1 MATRHR
7 LTAAAA
13 VAGVL
18 AIAAPAVHASADTS
32 LGANASTSAVGT
44 TLSSQIPVLGDLQA
58 GANATQNGGQIGGQ
72 IDANAGLDSLQ
83 AAVTA
88 SQDAW
93 RVGADAGLAGMRAG
107 ATAGVHGLQ
116 AGATTLQNLFQQLWP
131 DRSRSGR

>member
-32 LGANASTSAVGT
+32 LGVNASQSAVGT
-44 TLSSQIPVLGDLQA
+44 TLSSQIPVLGGLQA
-58 GANATQNGGQIGGQ
+58 GANATQNDGGIGGQIG
-72 IDANAGLDSLQ
+72 ANAGLDSWQ
-83 AAVTA
+83 AAVNA
-88 SQDAW
+88 SRDAW
-93 RVGADAGLAGMRAG
+93 QVGADAGVAGMRAG

-116 AGATTLQNLFQQLWP
+116 AGATALQNLLQPLWP
-131 DRSRSGR
+131 GSSRR